1 MNVIDLISNAAG
13 GGIVG
18 GLLHLGTGFFETWRK
33 KKDAEVEIL
42 LLNAKVQAAEKEA
55 AWNAFAKSQE
65 GQGGHELNIP
75 AGAHPVVVN
84 AYLAVDAFRNFTR
97 PGLTWALL
105 AVLVY
110 VFAVS
115 DAAARNA
122 MLGEIT
128 FGAFTALFWWFGS
141 RYAKT
146 GK

>member
-1 MNVIDLISNAAG
+1 MNVLDIIANAAG

-18 GLLHLGTGFFETWRK
+18 SLLHLGTGFFETWRK

-42 LLNAKVQAAEKEA
+42 LMNAKVAAAEKEA

-65 GQGGHELNIP
+65 GAGEDALTIP
-75 AGAHPVVVN
+75 AAAHPVVVN
-84 AYLAVDAFRNFTR
+84 LFLLVDAFRRATR

-115 DAAARNA
+115 DAAARTA

-141 RYAKT
+141 RYAK
-146 GK
+146 K

>member
-1 MNVIDLISNAAG
+1 MNVVDMLFNAAG

-18 GLLHLGTGFFETWRK
+18 SLLHLGAGIFETWRR
-33 KKDAEVEIL
+33 KKDAEVEIML
-42 LLNAKVQAAEKEA
+42 MQAKTESAEKAA
-55 AWNAFAKSQE
+55 AWDAFARSQTSQAPFTVPT
-65 GQGGHELNIP
+65 GVSPLMANIFT
-75 AGAHPVVVN
+75 
-84 AYLAVDAFRNFTR
+84 AVEAFKTFTR

-110 VFAVS
+110 VFTVS
-115 DAAARNA
+115 PEAARQQ

-141 RYAKT
+141 RYSKG

>member
-1 MNVIDLISNAAG
+1 MNVLDLIANAAG

-18 GLLHLGTGFFETWRK
+18 SLLHLGTGFFETWRK

-42 LLNAKVQAAEKEA
+42 LMNAKVAAAEKEA

-65 GQGGHELNIP
+65 GAGEDALTIP
-75 AGAHPVVVN
+75 AAAHPVVIN
-84 AYLAVDAFRNFTR
+84 LFLLVDAFRRATR

-115 DAAARNA
+115 DAAARTA

-141 RYAKT
+141 RYAK
-146 GK
+146 K

>member
-1 MNVIDLISNAAG
+1 MNVLDIIANAAG

-18 GLLHLGTGFFETWRK
+18 SLLHLGTGFFETWRK

-42 LLNAKVQAAEKEA
+42 IMNAKVAAAEKEA

-65 GQGGHELNIP
+65 GAGEDVLTIP
-75 AGAHPVVVN
+75 PAAHPIVVN
-84 AYLAVDAFRNFTR
+84 LFLLVDAFRRATR

-115 DAAARNA
+115 DAAARTA

-141 RYAKT
+141 RYAK
-146 GK
+146 K

>member
-1 MNVIDLISNAAG
+1 MNIIDLISNAAG

-33 KKDAEVEIL
+33 KKDAEVEIML
-42 LLNAKVQAAEKEA
+42 LTAKVQAAEKEA

-65 GQGGHELNIP
+65 GQGEPQLNIP
-75 AGAHPVVVN
+75 TNAHPIVVN
-84 AYLAVDAFRNFTR
+84 AYLAVDAFRRFTR

-110 VFAVS
+110 VFSVS
-115 DAAARNA
+115 DLQGRTA

-141 RYAKT
+141 RYSKASK
-146 GK
+146 

>member
-1 MNVIDLISNAAG
+1 MNVLDIIANAAG

-18 GLLHLGTGFFETWRK
+18 SLLHLGTGFFETWRK

-42 LLNAKVQAAEKEA
+42 LMNAKVAAAEKEA

-65 GQGGHELNIP
+65 GAGEDALTIP
-75 AGAHPVVVN
+75 AAAHPVVAN
-84 AYLAVDAFRNFTR
+84 LFLLVDAFRRATR

-115 DAAARNA
+115 DAAARTA

-141 RYAKT
+141 RYAK
-146 GK
+146 K

>member
-1 MNVIDLISNAAG
+1 MNVLDIIANAAG

-18 GLLHLGTGFFETWRK
+18 SLLHLGTGFFETWRK

-42 LLNAKVQAAEKEA
+42 LMNAKVAAAEKEA

-65 GQGGHELNIP
+65 GAGEDALTIP
-75 AGAHPVVVN
+75 AAAHPIVVN
-84 AYLAVDAFRNFTR
+84 LFLLVDAFRRATR

-115 DAAARNA
+115 DPAGRTA

-141 RYAKT
+141 RYAK
-146 GK
+146 K

>member
-1 MNVIDLISNAAG
+1 M
-13 GGIVG
+13 
-18 GLLHLGTGFFETWRK
+18 
-33 KKDAEVEIL
+33 
-42 LLNAKVQAAEKEA
+42 NAKVAAAEKEA

-65 GQGGHELNIP
+65 GAGEDALTIP
-75 AGAHPVVVN
+75 AAAHPVVVN
-84 AYLAVDAFRNFTR
+84 LFLLVDAFRRATR

-115 DAAARNA
+115 DAAARTA

-141 RYAKT
+141 RYAK
-146 GK
+146 K